1 MTSGFWSGRDRR
13 RGRSADYAATHGYL
27 SLPAASEVGERGG
40 RVPGRARVV
49 EGVPID
55 ELLREKYGWQKR
67 ALDALNW
74 RGVADL
80 WVTIEIVDP

>member
-1 MTSGFWSGRDRR
+1 
-13 RGRSADYAATHGYL
+13 L
-27 SLPAASEVGERGG
+27 SLPAASEVESAAVACQG
-40 RVPGRARVV
+40 ARVV